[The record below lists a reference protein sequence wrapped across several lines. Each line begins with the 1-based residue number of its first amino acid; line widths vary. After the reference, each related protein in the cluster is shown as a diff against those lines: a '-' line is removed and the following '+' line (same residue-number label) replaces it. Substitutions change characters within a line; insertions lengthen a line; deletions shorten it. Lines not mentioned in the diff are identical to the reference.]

1 MANFSAAPHVFRSRL
16 IETSRQKGYANP
28 VTGKFQFRV
37 KQDRLRVPHDVH
49 TAGQANSAIRQF
61 SFTRLYSR
69 HDHYRFT
76 APDSRLSA
84 GARFVADL
92 TAAPSDF
99 LNRQNRA

>member
-1 MANFSAAPHVFRSRL
+1 
-16 IETSRQKGYANP
+16 
-28 VTGKFQFRV
+28 
-37 KQDRLRVPHDVH
+37 LRVPHDIL
-49 TAGQANSAIRQF
+49 TAGQVRHGESAGGMTSSGTRQF

-84 GARFVADL
+84 GARFVSDL
-92 TAAPSDF
+92 TTALSDF